1 MLRNHINFL
10 SSRRACL
17 SGLMICCVLFFQGCA
32 PTTNV
37 ARGDAGDIQ
46 AEQRRQQALFMDTLW
61 KRGARLAN
69 LAWPLKK
76 HGAELCGEDVENQFG
91 IIPVAIDDISDDYRD
106 AVESEFLISDHPS
119 VLHVTH
125 GSPAMLAGIKPGD
138 RFISIAGNPVTA
150 GNKATKRLNEQIVT
164 AVETGSTVKF
174 ELSRAGITQSY
185 TLAPEKVCSYN
196 LELLPQ
202 DELNAFADGNTVYIT
217 QGMMRFTENDQ
228 ELQLVIAHEI
238 AHNAEGHIDK
248 KMGNYLLGALADLA
262 AAAYGIDTQGI
273 FSDMAGNVFSQD
285 FEREADYV
293 GMYLLARAGI
303 GTVEV
308 NNFWRRMAAEYPGN
322 IKGTFTNS
330 HPATAERYT
339 NIDAAHQEIQE
350 KRLNNLPLMPERK

>member
-1 MLRNHINFL
+1 MQRNHINFL
-10 SSRRACL
+10 SSRRVCL
-17 SGLMICCVLFFQGCA
+17 FGLIISCVLLFQGCA

-37 ARGDAGDIQ
+37 ARGDVEDIQ

-61 KRGARLAN
+61 KRGARLAD

-91 IIPVAIDDISDDYRD
+91 IIPVALDDVPGDYQD
-106 AVESEFLISDHPS
+106 AVESEFLISDRPS
-119 VLHVTH
+119 VLHATH
-125 GSPAMLAGIKPGD
+125 GSPAMLAGIELGD
-138 RFISIAGNPVTA
+138 RFISVAGNPVAT
-150 GNKATKRLNEQIVT
+150 GNKATKRVHEQI
-164 AVETGSTVKF
+164 AAAAETGSPVQF
-174 ELSRAGITQSY
+174 ELSRGGITQSY
-185 TLAPEKVCSYN
+185 TLTPEKVCSYN

-202 DELNAFADGNTVYIT
+202 DELNAFADGNTVYVT

-238 AHNAEGHIDK
+238 AHNSEGHIDK
-248 KMGNYLLGALADLA
+248 KMGNSLLGALADLA

-273 FSDMAGNVFSQD
+273 FSDLAGNVFSQD

-303 GTVEV
+303 GTAEV
-308 NNFWRRMAAEYPGN
+308 SNFWRRMAAEYPGN

-350 KRLNNLPLMPERK
+350 KRLNNLPLIPERK